1 MTLDEQRETIRA
13 RFDRHAARYGRNPL
27 TRWIGRNELA
37 AMRNLT
43 APGA

>member
-1 MTLDEQRETIRA
+1 MTLDEQRETIR
-13 RFDRHAARYGRNPL
+13 ARYGRNPL